1 MQNLEG
7 LYEDIKIYNELFKAK
22 TYSDAVEEFYKKN
35 YSIFNELNVMAQKV
49 SEGIENIYAPK
60 EEEKEKSI
68 IHKAVFSDRKKDDLI
83 PSDREKL
90 SDEMTERL
98 DEIAVEYVN
107 AAAEVLYVNGKRP
120 KGRKAVDLNLY
131 MVMYVFPGIVAAG
144 GQFSYEIAEAI
155 GRKWPDKFDSN
166 VLRCTDYD
174 TINSGFRRKF
184 CYITTAVCESL
195 GKGDDCEELN
205 TLRAFRDGYMLTSKD
220 GEMMVEDYYETA
232 PGIVNYINALDNS
245 DDIYRGLYTDYI
257 RPCIDMINDG
267 RLNDCMEHYKKM
279 VESFN
284 VAESFV
290 CQGDTL
296 C

>member
-7 LYEDIKIYNELFKAK
+7 LYEDIKKYNELFKAK

-120 KGRKAVDLNLY
+120 KGRNIEQYDCKAGRFDCT
-131 MVMYVFPGIVAAG
+131 GI
-144 GQFSYEIAEAI
+144 EC
-155 GRKWPDKFDSN
+155 RKGNRESKGKF
-166 VLRCTDYD
+166 V
-174 TINSGFRRKF
+174 
-184 CYITTAVCESL
+184 
-195 GKGDDCEELN
+195 
-205 TLRAFRDGYMLTSKD
+205 
-220 GEMMVEDYYETA
+220 
-232 PGIVNYINALDNS
+232 S
-245 DDIYRGLYTDYI
+245 D
-257 RPCIDMINDG
+257 
-267 RLNDCMEHYKKM
+267 
-279 VESFN
+279 
-284 VAESFV
+284 
-290 CQGDTL
+290 
-296 C
+296 